1 MKVTIAMWQGIQGN
15 LARVAHCVVCA
26 MAKKSK
32 NQRIVIVAMDL

>member
-26 MAKKSK
+26 MAKKS
-32 NQRIVIVAMDL
+32 